1 MDENKDAVL
10 TDEQQE
16 ALFKEIAGKRGLI
29 SGEAPATEEAK
40 QEAAPEVEPEAAK
53 EPATEEPVT
62 EDSAVETEE
71 KADKEAAKEPA
82 KPTAEPVVETPDP
95 ILDKVPQDVRD
106 ALAKRLRDAD
116 ALKTEND
123 RLQQANRSMAG
134 RVSAF
139 QRRYEEAAGKK
150 PGEAAK
156 AAEAKD
162 TAKWKQFEQDYPDI
176 AEAIKE
182 RVPSTD
188 GISPEIADVVAFV
201 REEQANRHLTEAWET
216 VEELHAGWREKV
228 NTPEFAEWKK
238 SSPAYEK
245 LAASDDTSDAI
256 ALLDL
261 YDAHVGRTATPK
273 PTPAQTA
280 AASKLAAR
288 RGEQVDG
295 ARSLKDKGAQV
306 NEDVD
311 MNNPE
316 QLFAFY
322 AAKADAR
329 KRAREL

>member
-1 MDENKDAVL
+1 MDENTGAVL

-16 ALFKEIAGKRGLI
+16 ALFNEIAGKRGLVT
-29 SGEAPATEEAK
+29 PAEEEGK
-40 QEAAPEVEPEAAK
+40 QEAAPAVEPEAAK
-53 EPATEEPVT
+53 EPATEEPAT
-62 EDSAVETEE
+62 TDPAVEPQEQ
-71 KADKEAAKEPA
+71 EAAKEPA
-82 KPTAEPVVETPDP
+82 AQVVETPDP
-95 ILDKVPQDVRD
+95 LLEQVPQDVRD

-123 RLQQANRSMAG
+123 RLQHANRSMAG
-134 RVSAF
+134 RVSAL

-150 PGEAAK
+150 PTEAAQ
-156 AAEAKD
+156 AAIAKD

-182 RVPSTD
+182 RVPSAD
-188 GISPEIADVVAFV
+188 GVAPEIAEVVAFV
-201 REEQANRHLTEAWET
+201 REEQATRYITEAWDT
-216 VEELHAGWREKV
+216 VEEVHAGWRKKV
-228 NTPEFAEWKK
+228 NTPEFVEWKK

-261 YDAHVGRTATPK
+261 YDAHLGRTGAPKATPE
-273 PTPAQTA
+273 QTA
-280 AASKLAAR
+280 AAAKLAAR
-288 RGEQVDG
+288 RGEQVEG

-306 NEDVD
+306 NEAVD
-311 MNNPE
+311 MNDPD

-329 KRAREL
+329 KRARDM